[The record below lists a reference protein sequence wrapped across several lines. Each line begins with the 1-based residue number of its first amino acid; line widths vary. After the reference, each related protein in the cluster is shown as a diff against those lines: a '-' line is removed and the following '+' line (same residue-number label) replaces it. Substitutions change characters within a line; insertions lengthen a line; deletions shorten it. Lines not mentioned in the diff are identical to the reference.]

1 MKFDRYFL
9 AIKTLLRA
17 KYIFRE
23 PERTNLLIFDGIN
36 LEYLKYIL
44 PGYRYQ
50 IFQTRI
56 NEIKKIYITPKI
68 FFLTIRNLKTN
79 ILNSYL
85 LTLIDLIKP
94 KVVFTYIDNSAKF
107 SEFAAL
113 RKKKYKFVALQ
124 NGTRS
129 EHKIHEALV
138 KKKKKSKD
146 YLKFN
151 IPYFLCFGEN
161 EVVDYKKHNQ
171 KINNFFKVGSLKL
184 ANFLF
189 IQQEKKIPKPKKKK

>member
-56 NEIKKIYITPKI
+56 NEIKKIYIK
-68 FFLTIRNLKTN
+68 
-79 ILNSYL
+79 
-85 LTLIDLIKP
+85 
-94 KVVFTYIDNSAKF
+94 
-107 SEFAAL
+107 
-113 RKKKYKFVALQ
+113 
-124 NGTRS
+124 
-129 EHKIHEALV
+129 
-138 KKKKKSKD
+138 
-146 YLKFN
+146 
-151 IPYFLCFGEN
+151 
-161 EVVDYKKHNQ
+161 
-171 KINNFFKVGSLKL
+171 
-184 ANFLF
+184 
-189 IQQEKKIPKPKKKK
+189 